1 MHNRITGDTAKWN
14 RHTMRETYKSLAR
27 WHDVYLCSSF
37 HQKSNLDRSLEYD
50 RISSSSRTVDQHNL
64 YRYVHT
70 TWTSLVLLW
79 ELSDL
84 QRVNGSLSKYRRW
97 SLKMA
102 HVCFLWACHL
112 HICSFLFDN
121 CQFRDFPLRLSN
133 LPKSNINQLKKYS
146 SE

>member
-14 RHTMRETYKSLAR
+14 RHTVRETYKSLAR
-27 WHDVYLCSSF
+27 WHDFYLCSSL
-37 HQKSNLDRSLEYD
+37 HQKSNTYRSLEYD
-50 RISSSSRTVDQHNL
+50 WISTSPRTVDQHNL
-64 YRYVHT
+64 YRHVHT

-84 QRVNGSLSKYRRW
+84 QWVNGFLSKFRRCP
-97 SLKMA
+97 LKMA
-102 HVCFLWACHL
+102 HVCYLWAYNL

-133 LPKSNINQLKKYS
+133 LPKSNIDQLKKCS
-146 SE
+146 CK